1 MLNRKWL
8 MVLLIALAVAVVGVG
23 TAVAISESPEITKH
37 AERDDEESV
46 DDAAEDA
53 AEGED
58 TPITDEAALERASE
72 AALSWLEQ
80 EHGVTGEVN
89 DTEVG
94 DEESYYE
101 IEVELADGRQVDV
114 QLTETFEVVGLD

>member
-1 MLNRKWL
+1 MFNRKWL
-8 MVLLIALAVAVVGVG
+8 MALLTALAVAVVGVG
-23 TAVAISESPEITKH
+23 AAVATSESPGITEH
-37 AERDDEESV
+37 AERDDDESV
-46 DDAAEDA
+46 EDAAEDA

-58 TPITDEAALERASE
+58 TPITDETALERASE
-72 AALSWLEQ
+72 AALTWLEQ
-80 EHGVTGEVN
+80 EHGVTGEVT

>member
-1 MLNRKWL
+1 MLKRKWL
-8 MVLLIALAVAVVGVG
+8 MALLTALALAVVGVG
-23 TAVAISESPEITKH
+23 TAVAISESPEISEH
-37 AERDDEESV
+37 AERDDDESV

-53 AEGED
+53 AEGDD

-80 EHGVTGEVN
+80 EHGVTGEVT

-101 IEVELADGRQVDV
+101 IEVELADGRQIDV

>member
-8 MVLLIALAVAVVGVG
+8 MALLTALAVAVVGAG
-23 TAVAISESPEITKH
+23 TAVAISESREITEH
-37 AERDDEESV
+37 AERDDESG

-58 TPITDEAALERASE
+58 TPIIDETALQRASE
-72 AALSWLEQ
+72 AALTWLEQ
-80 EHGVTGEVN
+80 EHGVTGEVT

-114 QLTETFEVVGLD
+114 QLTETFDVVGLD

>member
-1 MLNRKWL
+1 MSNRKWL
-8 MVLLIALAVAVVGVG
+8 MALLTALAVAVVGVG
-23 TAVAISESPEITKH
+23 TAVAISESPEITEH
-37 AERDDEESV
+37 AERDDDESV
-46 DDAAEDA
+46 DDTAEDA
-53 AEGED
+53 AVGAD

-80 EHGVTGEVN
+80 EHGLTGEVT
-89 DTEVG
+89 DTEVD

-114 QLTETFEVVGLD
+114 QLTEAFEVVGLD